1 MTIPTL
7 IDIFACTYFTLANG
21 AGAVM
26 PMCTDTIVLQNIE
39 VIPARNAASP
49 WTQPVRLYFDSSVGP
64 DSVRFQEIPT
74 TVSYTPGSTVMYV
87 IPQQRLRNTA
97 PNGSAQRYEL
107 RYWCNYFRPDIDP
120 LNVTRF
126 AFVTAVWFNA
136 TAEARHVETHE
147 RLADECV
154 FPNRTQDPIRYTN
167 ANSLVVGAKTCVD
180 TTVFDHWSC
189 SHPGFIPSN
198 ASEEFT
204 ARADCWPADTV
215 VFTAWYRTV
224 RNGTVTV
231 DPGENGSVV
240 VFDRAHGRTGGYGVY
255 DLRQDRTTTLL
266 LTAVPNP
273 GYRFQQWSC
282 SHPSYHNGTARI
294 LNVQMPTD
302 TTSMSF
308 TPVFSQVT
316 DVSESKVADDDQV
329 CSVQIYDQIGRQW
342 WQGRTDQR
350 TDMQSLVREHVSW
363 PGIYYVMLTHH
374 NTTTMQNICITP

>member
-7 IDIFACTYFTLANG
+7 IDLFACTHFALANG

-26 PMCTDTIVLQNIE
+26 PMCTDTIVLQNID
-39 VIPARNAASP
+39 VIPARNIASP
-49 WTQPVRLYFDSSVGP
+49 VSQPVRLYFDASVGP
-64 DSVRFQEIPT
+64 DSTRFQEIPV
-74 TVSYTPGSTVMYV
+74 TVNFTPGTNLMYV
-87 IPQQRLRNTA
+87 IPKQRLRNAA

-107 RYWCNYFRPDIDP
+107 RYWCNYFRADIDP
-120 LNVTRF
+120 SNVTRF
-126 AFVTAVWFNA
+126 SFVTAVWFNA
-136 TAEARHVETHE
+136 TAEARHAETGE
-147 RLADECV
+147 RLDDACV

-180 TTVFDHWSC
+180 TVVFDHWSC
-189 SHPGFIPSN
+189 SHLGFVPPN

-231 DPGENGSVV
+231 DPGDNGSVV
-240 VFDRAHGRTGGYGVY
+240 VLDRVHGRTGGYGVY

-273 GYRFQQWSC
+273 GYRFQRWSC
-282 SHPSYHNGTARI
+282 SHPAYHNGTARI
-294 LNVQMPTD
+294 LSVQMPTD

-316 DVSESKVADDDQV
+316 GVSDTIAADGEEIGL
-329 CSVQIYDQIGRQW
+329 VQIFDQLGRQW
-342 WQGRTDQR
+342 WQGWKDQR
-350 TDMQSLVREHVSW
+350 NDTLGLVREHVSW
-363 PGIYYVMLTHH
+363 PGIYYVMFTHH
-374 NTTTMQNICITP
+374 NTTTMQSICITP